1 MNKNNVWLI
10 TGAGRGLGLDI
21 AKAALAAGKQVVATG
36 RDPEKVQAA
45 LGVADNLLVVPLD
58 VTSPQQAEAA
68 AQAAIDRFG
77 QLDVLVNNAASCFI
91 GYFEEL
97 TPAQLQTQFNTNFF
111 GPLNVT
117 RAVLPYM
124 RAARTGHIISISST
138 AGFIGYEY
146 CSAYA
151 ASKFALEGWMESL
164 DPEVAPLGIHTTIV
178 EPGFFR
184 TELLEPASAF
194 FAEKVID
201 DYQERNAQQRP
212 QWQQI
217 SGHQSGDPAKLAQA
231 LLTLASEPE
240 PPKRFLAG
248 ADALTEAA
256 RKISLFQQQ
265 VQAYP
270 ALSAALAHEKTAG

>member
-21 AKAALAAGKQVVATG
+21 AKAALAAGKQIVATG

-58 VTSPQQAEAA
+58 VTNPQQAEAA
-68 AQAAIDRFG
+68 ARAAIDHFG

-91 GYFEEL
+91 GFFEEL
-97 TPAQLQTQFNTNFF
+97 TPSQLQTQFNTNFF

-124 RAARTGHIISISST
+124 RAARKGHIISISST

-194 FAEKVID
+194 FAEKTID
-201 DYQERNAQQRP
+201 DYQARNAQQKP
-212 QWQQI
+212 QWQQM
-217 SGHQSGDPAKLAQA
+217 SGQQAGDPAKLAQA
-231 LLTLASEPE
+231 LLTIASEPE

-248 ADALTEAA
+248 ADALTEAE

-265 VQAYP
+265 AQAYP
-270 ALSAALAHEKTAG
+270 ALSAALAHEETAG